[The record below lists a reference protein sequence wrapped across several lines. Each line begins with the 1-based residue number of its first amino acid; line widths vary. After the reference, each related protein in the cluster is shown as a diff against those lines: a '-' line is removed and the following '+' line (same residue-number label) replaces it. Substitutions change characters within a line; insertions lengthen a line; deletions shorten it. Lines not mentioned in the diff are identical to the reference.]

1 MKEVWEAILL
11 GVVQGITEFLPI
23 SSDGHLA
30 VAQALMNGNA
40 PSGPDAEPLEMI
52 MVLHLGTLFSILLL
66 YRKQIW
72 ELRNNLRLCALIILA
87 TIPVAVIGLSFK
99 DFFDRMFKIPMVAG
113 IGFLVTAFF
122 LWLSEWKK
130 PGMTELNQI
139 SIRQA
144 LWIGLCQTLAPFPGI
159 SRSGSTISGALIA
172 GLERNTCTTFSFL
185 LAIPAIGGACAVVL
199 KNLFKQGTTDKNYLA
214 LGLGGLT
221 AFVVGCLAIQ
231 VLIRIVNGGKLYWFR
246 NYCLVLGIAVI
257 VWQFISPTTLNQSA
271 PAPPAAQ
278 KTIDS
283 AAS

>member
-1 MKEVWEAILL
+1 M
-11 GVVQGITEFLPI
+11 
-23 SSDGHLA
+23 
-30 VAQALMNGNA
+30 
-40 PSGPDAEPLEMI
+40 
-52 MVLHLGTLFSILLL
+52 
-66 YRKQIW
+66 
-72 ELRNNLRLCALIILA
+72 
-87 TIPVAVIGLSFK
+87 
-99 DFFDRMFKIPMVAG
+99 
-113 IGFLVTAFF
+113 
-122 LWLSEWKK
+122 
-130 PGMTELNQI
+130 
-139 SIRQA
+139 
-144 LWIGLCQTLAPFPGI
+144 
-159 SRSGSTISGALIA
+159 
-172 GLERNTCTTFSFL
+172 
-185 LAIPAIGGACAVVL
+185 VL